1 MNNWWESGNG
11 FRLTSINF
19 APIHERVI
27 KASLETIFP
36 SSNMQKLATL
46 FKSTNR
52 GRKNYRRGEKL
63 NFFDRLTRYIVFNNG
78 PQLAQGRERRER
90 EKEEIENC
98 LLSTLWKKDN
108 IITKWKNPGD
118 SHVTKIRA
126 PNAVDRPGNGE
137 RTHHFKDLG
146 GPATQHGH
154 LLQEREWPILRRR
167 KEVKRIHFKESTI
180 FLVRDHQK

>member
-1 MNNWWESGNG
+1 
-11 FRLTSINF
+11 
-19 APIHERVI
+19 
-27 KASLETIFP
+27 
-36 SSNMQKLATL
+36 MQKLATL
-46 FKSTNR
+46 LKSTNR

-78 PQLAQGRERRER
+78 PQLAQGGEGKKLKIAFCRRCE
-90 EKEEIENC
+90 
-98 LLSTLWKKDN
+98 KKDN

-137 RTHHFKDLG
+137 RTHHFEDLG